1 MGREGIGK
9 GGEERGEEGGV
20 GGRMEGRGDIGG
32 RMEEREEAEMVG

>member
-9 GGEERGEEGGV
+9 GGEEWGEEGGV
-20 GGRMEGRGDIGG
+20 GG